1 MQSPANRSP
10 PENPYREKYKARS
23 STQDFSC
30 GIPPRSP
37 PNRSS
42 VRLAHAS
49 ANLLELLSQC
59 FRTTLVDSALSHLIY
74 DGVFSVSALALE
86 PASVLALAL
95 ELTSVSALAL
105 EPVLA
110 SASALGPASVS
121 ALALELTSVSAL
133 ALGPASASALGP
145 ASASALGP
153 ASVSALET
161 ASVSV

>member
-145 ASASALGP
+145 ASASAL
-153 ASVSALET
+153 ET